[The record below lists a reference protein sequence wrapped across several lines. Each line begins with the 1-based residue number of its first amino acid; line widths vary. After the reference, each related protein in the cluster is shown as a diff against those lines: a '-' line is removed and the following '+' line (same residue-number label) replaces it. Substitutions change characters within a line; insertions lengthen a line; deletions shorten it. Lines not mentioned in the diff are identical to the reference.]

1 MGGSRTLGCFLLST
15 LKNMRRI
22 LPGILTAVFHLS
34 AQQAILPI
42 GQVKPDMAGVARTVF
57 RGQDPE
63 EFPLRILGVLQ
74 NSGPGQDVILAR
86 LLTPR
91 LEQTGVMQG
100 MSGSPVYVEG
110 KLVGAIAFAFP
121 FAKEPIAGIR
131 PIEEMLRVQ
140 TQPPGIRAGRV
151 HLGSTELV
159 ASGKQLETSQP
170 SPVLTPISFAG
181 MTERT
186 IQHFAGQWRQLGFV
200 MQQGASGSQP
210 SGATSPLRP
219 GDMISVQLIRGD
231 MNSGA
236 DGTVTHIAGNQVY
249 AFGHRFLGGG
259 AVEFPF
265 AKAEVITSMPNLN
278 MPFKISQSLR
288 PIGTIYFD
296 GDAAVKGELGRQPKL
311 APVLIRYR
319 DPGGLK
325 EYRMEMVR
333 HPLLSP
339 LLLQMA
345 LFSTLDH
352 HSRSAGSGTVDLKGE
367 IRFPGQVKPLE
378 IEGRYSGDNNLPI
391 AASLGAAI
399 PFAFFQQHVEDSLL
413 PDSMTFDLTANNTHD
428 PWVIESAS
436 TSQRSAKPGET
447 MTIRTQLSSPNGA
460 EKIVEHQFTVPSW
473 LPGGETLT
481 ITVADSFITNLL
493 DFRSFYQPGGPVF
506 RSTAELI
513 RTLGTLHPANGMY
526 VRVFRSSPAFQSGGR
541 ELSNL
546 PPSIASTL
554 QKTPG
559 TYLPLYQSRLFDRET
574 RLPDGV
580 ISGSRTFTLE
590 IEK

>member
-1 MGGSRTLGCFLLST
+1 
-15 LKNMRRI
+15 MRSLISAI
-22 LPGILTAVFHLS
+22 LATFIQLS
-34 AQQAILPI
+34 AQQGIMPLAQI
-42 GQVKPDMAGVARTVF
+42 KPDMAGVARTVF

-74 NSGPGQDVILAR
+74 NSGPGQNLILAR
-86 LLTPR
+86 LLTAR

-100 MSGSPVYVEG
+100 MSGSPVYIEG

-131 PIEEMLRVQ
+131 PIEEMLQVERSQ
-140 TQPPGIRAGRV
+140 AAIRAESI
-151 HLGSTELV
+151 HLGSRELV
-159 ASGKQLETSQP
+159 AGKAQSETNQASA
-170 SPVLTPISFAG
+170 VLTPISFAG

-186 IQHFAGQWRQLGFV
+186 AQHFASQWRQLGFAV
-200 MQQGASGSQP
+200 QQGASGSQP
-210 SGATSPLRP
+210 AGATSPLRP

-259 AVEFPF
+259 AVDFPF

-278 MPFKISQSLR
+278 MPFKISQSLK
-288 PIGTIYFD
+288 PVGTIFFD
-296 GDAAVKGELGRQPKL
+296 GEAAVKGELGRAPKL
-311 APVLIRYR
+311 VPITIRYR
-319 DPGGLK
+319 DAAGLK
-325 EYRMEMVR
+325 EYKMEMVR
-333 HPLLSP
+333 HSLLSP

-345 LFSTLDH
+345 LFSTLDSH
-352 HSRSAGSGTVDLKGE
+352 FRSAGSGTVDLKGE
-367 IRFPGQVKPLE
+367 IRFPGQAKPLE
-378 IEGRYSGDNNLPI
+378 IEGRYSGDNNLPV

-399 PFAFFQQHVEDSLL
+399 PFAFFQQHVEETLL
-413 PDSMTFDLTANNTHD
+413 PESMTFDLVANTKHEQ
-428 PWVIESAS
+428 WVIESAS
-436 TSQRSAKPGET
+436 ASRRSAKPGDT
-447 MTIRTQLSSPNGA
+447 LTIRTQLSSPNGV

-481 ITVADSFITNLL
+481 FTVADSFITNLL

-513 RTLGTLHPANGMY
+513 RTLGTLHPANAMY

-541 ELSNL
+541 KLSNL

-559 TYLPLYQSRLFDRET
+559 TYLPIYQSRLFDRET

-580 ISGSRTFTLE
+580 VSGSRTFTLE

>member
-1 MGGSRTLGCFLLST
+1 MYA
-15 LKNMRRI
+15 I
-22 LPGILTAVFHLS
+22 LAAVIQLS
-34 AQQAILPI
+34 AQQGILPLAQI
-42 GQVKPDMAGVARTVF
+42 KPDMAGVARTVF

-74 NSGPGQDVILAR
+74 NTGPGQNMILAR
-86 LLTPR
+86 LLTAR

-100 MSGSPVYVEG
+100 MSGSPVYVDG

-131 PIEEMLRVQ
+131 PIEEMLQVERSS
-140 TQPPGIRAGRV
+140 GAIRAERV
-151 HLGSTELV
+151 HLGSQELV
-159 ASGKQLETSQP
+159 ASLGKNEVQQAG
-170 SPVLTPISFAG
+170 PVLTPISFSG

-186 IQHFAGQWRQLGFV
+186 AQHFAAQWRQLGFAV
-200 MQQGASGSQP
+200 QQGASGSQP
-210 SGATSPLRP
+210 GGMTSPLKA

-236 DGTVTHIAGNQVY
+236 DGTVTHIEGNRVY

-259 AVEFPF
+259 AVDFPF

-278 MPFKISQSLR
+278 MPFKISQSLK
-288 PIGTIYFD
+288 PLGTIFFD
-296 GDAAVKGELGRQPKL
+296 GDAAIKGQLGRLPKL
-311 APVLIRYR
+311 VPLLIRYR
-319 DPGGLK
+319 DAAGVK
-325 EYRMEMVR
+325 EYKLEMVK

-345 LFSTLDH
+345 LFSTLDGQF
-352 HSRSAGSGTVDLKGE
+352 RSAGSGTVDLKGE
-367 IRFPGQVKPLE
+367 IRFPGQTKALE
-378 IEGRYSGDNNLPI
+378 IEGRYSGDNNLPA

-399 PFAFFQQHVEDSLL
+399 PFAFFQQHVEETLL
-413 PDSMTFDLTANNTHD
+413 PESMTFDLVANTSHEQ
-428 PWVIESAS
+428 WVIDAASAS
-436 TSQRSAKPGET
+436 RRSVKPGDT
-447 MTIRTQLSSPNGA
+447 ITIRTQLSSPNGV
-460 EKIVEHQFTVPSW
+460 EKIVEHPFTVPSW
-473 LPGGETLT
+473 LPNGETLT
-481 ITVADSFITNLL
+481 FTVADSFITNLL

-513 RTLGTLHPANGMY
+513 RTLATLHPANALY
-526 VRVFRSSPAFQSGGR
+526 VRVFRSSPAFQSGGQ

-559 TYLPLYQSRLFDRET
+559 TYLPIYQSRLFNRET
-574 RLPDGV
+574 RLADGIV
-580 ISGSRTFTLE
+580 SGSRTFTLE
-590 IEK
+590 LEK

>member
-1 MGGSRTLGCFLLST
+1 M
-15 LKNMRRI
+15 I
-22 LPGILTAVFHLS
+22 PAVFAAILQMS
-34 AQQAILPI
+34 AQQGIMPI
-42 GQVKPDMAGVARTVF
+42 GQIRPDMAGVARTVF

-74 NSGPGQDVILAR
+74 NSGPGQNMILAR
-86 LLTPR
+86 LLTAR

-100 MSGSPVYVEG
+100 MSGSPVFIEG

-131 PIEEMLRVQ
+131 PIEEMLQVERSSTSV
-140 TQPPGIRAGRV
+140 RAERV
-151 HLGSTELV
+151 HFGSTELV
-159 ASGKQLETSQP
+159 AHKGQSEANQP

-186 IQHFAGQWRQLGFV
+186 AQHFAGQWRSLGFV
-200 MQQGASGSQP
+200 LQQGASGSQP
-210 SGATSPLRP
+210 NAATTPLRS

-278 MPFKISQSLR
+278 MPFKISQSLK
-288 PIGTIYFD
+288 PAGTIVFD
-296 GDAAVKGELGRQPKL
+296 GDAAVKGVLGRVPRL
-311 APVLIRYR
+311 VPLVIRYR
-319 DPGGLK
+319 DATGVK
-325 EYRMEMVR
+325 EYKMEMVR
-333 HPLLSP
+333 HALLSP

-345 LFSTLDH
+345 LFSTLDSH
-352 HSRSAGSGTVDLKGE
+352 FRSAGSGTVDLKGE
-367 IRFPGQVKPLE
+367 IRFPGQSRPLE

-399 PFAFFQQHVEDSLL
+399 PFAFFQQHVEESLL
-413 PDSMTFDLTANNTHD
+413 PESMTFDLVANTKHEQ
-428 PWVIESAS
+428 WVIESATAS
-436 TSQRSAKPGET
+436 RRTVKPGDT
-447 MTIRTQLSSPNGA
+447 VTIRTQLSSPNGV
-460 EKIVEHQFTVPSW
+460 EKVVEHPFTVPSW
-473 LPGGETLT
+473 LPAGETLT
-481 ITVADSFITNLL
+481 LTVADSFITNLL

-513 RTLGTLHPANGMY
+513 RTLATLHPANAMY

-546 PPSIASTL
+546 PPSIATTL

-559 TYLPLYQSRLFDRET
+559 TYLAVYQSRLFDRET
-574 RLPDGV
+574 RLIDGV
-580 ISGSRTFTLE
+580 VSGSRTFTLE